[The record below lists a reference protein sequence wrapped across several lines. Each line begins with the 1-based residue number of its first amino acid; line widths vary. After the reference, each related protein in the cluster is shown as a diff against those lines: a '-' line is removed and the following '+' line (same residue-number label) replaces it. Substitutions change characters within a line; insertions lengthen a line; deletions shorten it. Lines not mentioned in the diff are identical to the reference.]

1 MAAEVT
7 AELQVFEKKNVS
19 KYIIKIIPRAE
30 DILKQR
36 DKKFLML
43 GKLLFQKYL
52 KKLLN
57 YVKLIGH
64 SLGKGETP
72 KEMMFL

>member
-19 KYIIKIIPRAE
+19 KYILKIIPRAE

-36 DKKFLML
+36 DKKFLCW
-43 GKLLFQKYL
+43 GSYFSR
-52 KKLLN
+52 N
-57 YVKLIGH
+57 I
-64 SLGKGETP
+64 
-72 KEMMFL
+72 